1 MKQSDL
7 FNELIGISDPEQRA
21 KRIAE
26 IAESNPE
33 LAADLRSMLEN
44 YTPNETFLE
53 ESIPEI
59 ISKPQYEE
67 IGEKIRRIEAPNQ
80 QTTNTPVVS
89 NRPSPDVTKH
99 HTQ

>member
-7 FNELIGISDPEQRA
+7 FNELIGIPDPEQRA

-33 LAADLRSMLEN
+33 LAAKLISMLEN

-53 ESIPEI
+53 ESIPET
-59 ISKPQYEE
+59 ISKPQY
-67 IGEKIRRIEAPNQ
+67 
-80 QTTNTPVVS
+80 
-89 NRPSPDVTKH
+89 
-99 HTQ
+99 